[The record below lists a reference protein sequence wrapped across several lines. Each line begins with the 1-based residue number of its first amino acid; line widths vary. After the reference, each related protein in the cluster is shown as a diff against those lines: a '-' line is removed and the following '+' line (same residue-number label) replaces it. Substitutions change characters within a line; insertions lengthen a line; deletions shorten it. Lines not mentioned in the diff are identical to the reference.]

1 MVSAESGLIASPF
14 HFSWS
19 RNNAR
24 IPDSSSCPLSLQ
36 EFKQRLQVTRAVV
49 TLAVDKERWCPV
61 NAAHQ
66 ISLEVVHNPP
76 DKCLRVQ
83 ISNKSLNIKAELA
96 RIVAY
101 RLLIQVPLMLIER
114 VIHLPEFFLSICS
127 LGGNCGRKS
136 MSMQFT

>member
-1 MVSAESGLIASPF
+1 LLG
-14 HFSWS
+14 
-19 RNNAR
+19 R
-24 IPDSSSCPLSLQ
+24 I
-36 EFKQRLQVTRAVV
+36 
-49 TLAVDKERWCPV
+49 

-66 ISLEVVHNPP
+66 TSLEVVHNPP

-101 RLLIQVPLMLIER
+101 RLLVQAPLMLIEH
-114 VIHLPEFFLSICS
+114 VMHLPEYSLSICS

-136 MSMQFT
+136 MSMQFTLRENCETQNTGYRPFAP